1 MSVPASPGDVP
12 AGGAQA
18 GPDGRGAGRIDA
30 AFARAR
36 AEDRAA
42 LIVYLTAGFPD
53 PQTSRA
59 CFRAAVEAGADI
71 VEVGLPFS
79 DPIMDGPTI
88 QAANQVVLDAGI
100 GLQEQLAVAHDAL
113 GGGEVPGVAM
123 TYVTVADTRGYARF
137 AADCSS
143 AGLDGVILPDLPVLE
158 SAGWTEA
165 AARERLATVFL
176 ASSVSSPE
184 RLDAIASTST
194 GWIYAIGLLGVTG
207 VDAVD
212 DAPTRALVERI
223 RARTSTP
230 VAVGIGV
237 RDRATARSVAGFADG
252 VIVGSAL
259 LRAVSDGPPA
269 GAPGRVHTLV
279 GQLRE
284 GMVRG

>member
-1 MSVPASPGDVP
+1 VTRTGAVA
-12 AGGAQA
+12 AGT
-18 GPDGRGAGRIDA
+18 RGSARIAA
-30 AFARAR
+30 AFERAHS
-36 AEDRAA
+36 EGRAA
-42 LIVYLTAGFPD
+42 LIVYLTAGYPD
-53 PQTSRA
+53 PGTSSA
-59 CFRAAVEAGADI
+59 CIRAAVEAGADI

-100 GLQEQLAVAHDAL
+100 GLEQQLAIAREGLAGSD
-113 GGGEVPGVAM
+113 VPAVAM

-137 AADCSS
+137 AADCAV

-158 SAGWTEA
+158 AGAWRDAASAHG
-165 AARERLATVFL
+165 LATVFL
-176 ASSVSSPE
+176 ASSVSTPE
-184 RLDAIASTST
+184 RLDAIAASSV

-212 DAPTRALVERI
+212 DASTRALVGRLRER
-223 RARTSTP
+223 TTTP

-237 RDRATARSVAGFADG
+237 RDRATAQSVAAFADG

-259 LRAVSDGPPA
+259 LRTVADGAPAQAPERVRALVSD
-269 GAPGRVHTLV
+269 
-279 GQLRE
+279 LRE